1 MKKVMEQSEER
12 LSRIDAYNKL
22 VDVAILTKT
31 SSKAVADIV
40 NNELGIECNASDV
53 QEILKSSVSASDMHK
68 IRREI
73 EENASIKME
82 NANGT
87 SFLRKYVSFSGRI
100 SRSEYW
106 VLKLLILP
114 MMASILL
121 CGVVMM
127 WSKTGNDAGMLVLTV
142 IIFIC
147 FIYFNIVADVRRLH
161 DIGES
166 GWLVLLELVP
176 LANIVIAAFLFFK
189 GSQSAGNQH
198 KDLKSSH

>member
-73 EENASIKME
+73 EGNASIKMG
-82 NANGT
+82 NANRNL
-87 SFLRKYVSFSGRI
+87 FLKKYVSFSGRI
-100 SRSEYW
+100 SRSE
-106 VLKLLILP
+106 
-114 MMASILL
+114 
-121 CGVVMM
+121 
-127 WSKTGNDAGMLVLTV
+127 
-142 IIFIC
+142 
-147 FIYFNIVADVRRLH
+147 
-161 DIGES
+161 
-166 GWLVLLELVP
+166 
-176 LANIVIAAFLFFK
+176 
-189 GSQSAGNQH
+189 
-198 KDLKSSH
+198 